1 MKKIWSW
8 IMTVT
13 FVLAIICESSTAAQE
28 NSQGPGELYAR
39 SAVLMDG
46 SSGRILFGKN
56 ENEVLPM
63 ASTTKIMTC
72 ILTLENAS
80 IEEKVEI
87 SAYAAAQPEVRL
99 GMQKGEQYRLKDL
112 LYSLMLESHNDSA
125 VAIAEHV
132 GGSVEKFAEM
142 MNEKAALLGCSS
154 THYVTPNGLD
164 DSDAGGDHATTAVEL
179 AKVMS
184 YCITQSPQ
192 RDIFLEITQTRSYSF
207 TDLSGIRNFSCRN
220 HNAFLD
226 MMDGA
231 ISGKTGFTSAAGY
244 CYVGAAENQGRTF
257 VVALLACGWPH
268 NKTYKWSDTLALM
281 KYGIEHFENRIVRYD
296 EIEREIVVEN
306 GIAASGDPWEK
317 ATTIVCADFS
327 SASRQGYLLTKEE
340 KITRRAVLYKHLQA
354 PLQDGETVG
363 TVSYYL
369 GDILLEK
376 YPIVVKRAVKECK
389 AKHWIRWILGHYF
402 LC

>member
-13 FVLAIICESSTAAQE
+13 FVLTIICKSSTSAQE
-28 NSQGPGELYAR
+28 NRQGPGELYAR

-72 ILTLENAS
+72 ILTLENADV
-80 IEEKVEI
+80 EESVEV
-87 SAYAAAQPEVRL
+87 SSYAAAQPKVRL
-99 GMQKGEQYRLKDL
+99 GIQKGERYRLKDL

-164 DSDAGGDHATTAVEL
+164 DSDAGGSHATTAAEL

-192 RDIFLEITQTRSYSF
+192 RDTFLEITQARSYSF
-207 TDLSGIRNFSCRN
+207 SDLSGTRNFSCRN

-244 CYVGAAENQGRTF
+244 CYVGAARNKGRTF
-257 VVALLACGWPH
+257 VVALLACGWPS

-281 KYGIEHFENRIVRYD
+281 RYGIEHFDNRIIRYD
-296 EIEREIVVEN
+296 EIEREIAVEN
-306 GIAASGDPWEK
+306 GVAASGDPWEK
-317 ATTIVCADFS
+317 AEAVVCADFS
-327 SASRQGYLLTKEE
+327 SASEQSYLLAKEE
-340 KITRRAVLYKHLQA
+340 KIVRKAVLQKQLRA
-354 PLQDGETVG
+354 PLREGETVG

-369 GDILLEK
+369 GDVLLEK
-376 YPIVVKRAVKECK
+376 YPIVVKNAMEERKV
-389 AKHWIRWILGHYF
+389 KHWISWVFERYF
-402 LC
+402 LY